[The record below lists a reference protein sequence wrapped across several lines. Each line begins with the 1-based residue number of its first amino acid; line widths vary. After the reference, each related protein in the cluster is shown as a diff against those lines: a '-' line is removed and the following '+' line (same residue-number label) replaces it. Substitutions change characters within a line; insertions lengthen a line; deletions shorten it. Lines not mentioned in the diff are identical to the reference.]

1 MGGNSGAMGPVI
13 GDLMQMQKEKQI
25 QQAGGAGYQ
34 APSPPNVYR
43 QQQGPSQISPFVQQQ
58 RMQQMQP
65 QMQMQRGLGQQQ
77 YVSPLQSMLSRILS
91 GYNPQQFNQQAMMQ
105 QNMPNNYGQMYRP
118 NMAQAQQ
125 NLARV
130 APPVMPPAPTPEPVA
145 EPQATGG
152 YGGSQFDGGAG
163 GG

>member
-1 MGGNSGAMGPVI
+1 MGGNAGSLNPISAAITRLQP
-13 GDLMQMQKEKQI
+13 
-25 QQAGGAGYQ
+25 QQNTPQTEGAGYQ
-34 APSPPNVYR
+34 APPPPNVYR
-43 QQQGPSQISPFVQQQ
+43 QQQAPAQISPFVQQQ

-91 GYNPQQFNQQAMMQ
+91 GYNPQQFNQQQFNPQRMMQ
-105 QNMPNNYGQMYRP
+105 QGMPQQGYGQMYRP
-118 NMAQAQQ
+118 DMAQVQQ
-125 NLARV
+125 NLTRV

-152 YGGSQFDGGAG
+152 YGGGGD
-163 GG
+163 